1 MSDRNEANIRR
12 IVDEVWN
19 KGNLKLVD
27 ELFTPNYVGH
37 DPVEPTRG
45 PQGVKDVVNKYR
57 GGFPDLRLDI
67 DELFSI
73 GDRVVMRWHCSG
85 THLKTLEGIQP
96 TGRRVTTPG
105 ISIYRFE
112 GGRIAEDHTN
122 WDALGFM
129 QQLGVVT
136 LPGKVDRAG
145 A

>member
-1 MSDRNEANIRR
+1 MPEKHESVVRR
-12 IVDEVWN
+12 IVDDVWN

-27 ELFTPNYVGH
+27 ELFTPDYVNN
-37 DPVEPTRG
+37 DPMNPTRG
-45 PQGVKDVVNKYR
+45 PQGMKDLVNKYR

-73 GDRVVMRWHCSG
+73 GDRVVVRWRCGG

-96 TGRRVTTPG
+96 TGRRVITPG
-105 ISIYRFE
+105 ITIYRFQ
-112 GGRIAEDHTN
+112 GDRIAEAHTN
-122 WDALGFM
+122 WDALGFL

-136 LPGKVDRAG
+136 LPGKVGQAG

>member
-1 MSDRNEANIRR
+1 MPDKHEAIIRR
-12 IVDEVWN
+12 MVDDVWN

-27 ELFTPNYVGH
+27 GVFTADYVSH
-37 DPVEPTRG
+37 DPVNPTRG
-45 PQGVKDVVNKYR
+45 PQGVKDLVNKYR

-67 DELFSI
+67 DELFST
-73 GDRVVMRWHCSG
+73 GDRVVVRWHCSG
-85 THLKTLEGIQP
+85 THLKMLEGIQP

-105 ISIYRFE
+105 ISIYRFQ
-112 GGRIAEDHTN
+112 GDRIAEDHTN

-136 LPGKVDRAG
+136 LPGKADRAG